1 MFKKNNTSEKKTEKQ
16 SKKSMII
23 GIIALIVIIGTVL
36 GMGDEEKTSN
46 NDKKAKRTESTTTKK
61 STADSLNS
69 LLDGENDIKPQVT
82 FDKKKGSCKVTFEDE
97 RFWDE
102 SDFVSTNI
110 TRYIDFCKKAYDL
123 KGVKSVRFSI
133 YTSMQD
139 MKGNKDVDKVL
150 TMDMDK
156 STFKTYKWHNLKFQS
171 DAISNAIDSGDF
183 TIFELHP
190 GIAKKVKWSKVYYKG
205 KE

>member
-1 MFKKNNTSEKKTEKQ
+1 MFKKNKEKTEKQ

-23 GIIALIVIIGTVL
+23 GIIVLVVIVGTIL
-36 GMGDEEKTSN
+36 GMGDEEKSSEG
-46 NDKKAKRTESTTTKK
+46 DKKAKKTESTTKK

-69 LLDGENDIKPQVT
+69 FLDGENDIKPEVA
-82 FDKKKGSCKVTFEDE
+82 FDRKKGSCKVTFEDE
-97 RFWDE
+97 KFWDE

-110 TRYIDFCKKAYDL
+110 TRYVNFCKNAYDL
-123 KGVKSVRFSI
+123 KGVKSVRFFI

-139 MKGNKDVDKVL
+139 MKGNKETEKVL
-150 TMDMDK
+150 TMSMDK
-156 STFKTYKWHNLKFQS
+156 STFKTYKWENLKYDS
-171 DAISNAIDSGDF
+171 DAISNAIDSGNF

-190 GIAKKVKWSKVYYKG
+190 GIAKKVKWDKVYYKG

>member
-1 MFKKNNTSEKKTEKQ
+1 MFKKNKEKTAKQ

-23 GIIALIVIIGTVL
+23 GIIVLVVIVGTIL
-36 GMGDEEKTSN
+36 GMGDEGKSSDG
-46 NDKKAKRTESTTTKK
+46 DKKTKKTASTATKK

-69 LLDGENDIKPQVT
+69 FLDGENDIKPEVA
-82 FDKKKGSCKVTFEDE
+82 FDRKKGSCKVTFEDE
-97 RFWDE
+97 KFWDE

-110 TRYIDFCKKAYDL
+110 TRYVNFCKNAYNL
-123 KGVKSVRFSI
+123 KGVKSVRFFI

-139 MKGNKDVDKVL
+139 MKGNKETEKVL
-150 TMDMDK
+150 TMSMNK
-156 STFKTYKWHNLKFQS
+156 STFKTYKWKNLKYDS

-190 GIAKKVKWSKVYYKG
+190 GIAKKVKWDKVYYKG
-205 KE
+205 K